1 MVMVDFEPSKSQK
14 QIVAA
19 ARDFGK
25 NILHPAEIEL
35 DKLPDPQ
42 AVFTGELFWS
52 VIAQA
57 FELGFS
63 KMALPE
69 KFGGMGLDPQTT
81 GMVWEEI
88 ARWGPGF
95 AATLIPGAVV
105 PQLISFL
112 APDNRQLVDK
122 FVIPYCEDNT
132 GRHLTAWCSSEP
144 EVGSDG
150 SNYNDPN
157 VRHHTSAEQSPC
169 GYILSGTKSDFVS
182 NGGIA
187 SAYIVF
193 ACIDPSLGIKGS
205 GTFVVPGNAP
215 GLKRGRPLDKIGL
228 RVLNQS
234 PVFLDRVEIPSDH
247 LIFPCGDAYP
257 MLHNAIIT
265 VGNLAV
271 GYLAVGLMRA
281 AYECALEHAKKRVQ
295 WGRPIFGHE
304 LIAQKLF
311 ECFQAIETAR
321 AFLWKGSWLS
331 AKNFPGDLKTS
342 LAAKVYATD
351 QAVRHTA
358 EMVQI
363 LGGYGISKEYPVE
376 KYSRDAKLLKIMD
389 GTNETLL
396 IKAAA
401 LL

>member
-1 MVMVDFEPSKSQK
+1 MVDFEPSKSQK

-25 NILHPAEIEL
+25 NVLLPAETEL
-35 DKLPDPQ
+35 DKISDPH
-42 AVFTGELFWS
+42 AVFTSDRFWA

-95 AATLIPGAVV
+95 AATLIPGGIV

-112 APDNRQLVDK
+112 APDNRELVDK
-122 FVIPYCEDNT
+122 FVIPYCEDNS
-132 GRHLTAWCSSEP
+132 GRYLTAWCSSEP

-157 VRHHTSAEQSPC
+157 VRHHTSAEQSAD
-169 GYILSGTKSDFVS
+169 GYMLSGTKSDFVS

-205 GTFVVPGNAP
+205 GTFVVPGNSP
-215 GLKRGRPLDKIGL
+215 GLRTGRPLDKIGL

-234 PVFLDRVEIPSDH
+234 PVFFDRVEVPSDY
-247 LIFPCGDAYP
+247 LIFPCGDGYP

-281 AYECALEHAKKRVQ
+281 AYECALAHAKKRVQ
-295 WGRPIFGHE
+295 WGKPIFGHE
-304 LIAQKLF
+304 LIASKLF
-311 ECFQAIETAR
+311 KCFQAIETAR

-331 AKNFPGDLKTS
+331 GKCFPGDLKTS
-342 LAAKVYATD
+342 IAAKVYATG

-363 LGGYGISKEYPVE
+363 LGGYGISREYPVE
-376 KYSRDAKLLKIMD
+376 KYSRDANLLKIMD
-389 GTNETLL
+389 GTNEILL

>member
-1 MVMVDFEPSKSQK
+1 MVDFELSKPQK

-25 NILHPAEIEL
+25 NILLPAETEL
-35 DKLPDPQ
+35 DKIPDPQ
-42 AVFTGELFWS
+42 AVFTSECFRA

-112 APDNRQLVDK
+112 APDNRELVDK
-122 FVIPYCEDNT
+122 FVIPYCEDIT
-132 GRHLTAWCSSEP
+132 GRYLTAWCSSEP

-150 SNYNDPN
+150 SNYKDLN
-157 VRHHTSAEQSPC
+157 VRHHTVAEQSAN
-169 GYILSGTKSDFVS
+169 GYMLSGTKSDFVS

-187 SAYIVF
+187 SSYIVF
-193 ACIDPSLGIKGS
+193 ACIDPSMGIKGS
-205 GTFVVPGNAP
+205 GTFVVPGDAP
-215 GLKRGRPLDKIGL
+215 GLKTGRPLDKIGL

-234 PVFLDRVEIPSDH
+234 PVFFDRVEVPSEY
-247 LIFPCGDAYP
+247 LIFPCGDGYP
-257 MLHNAIIT
+257 MLHNAIVT

-271 GYLAVGLMRA
+271 GYIAVGLMRA
-281 AYECALEHAKKRVQ
+281 AYECALAHAKKRVQ
-295 WGRPIFGHE
+295 WGKPIFQHE
-304 LIAQKLF
+304 LIAKKLF

-331 AKNFPGDLKTS
+331 GKSFPGDLKTS
-342 LAAKVYATD
+342 IAAKVYATD

-363 LGGYGISKEYPVE
+363 LGGYGISREYPVE

>member
-1 MVMVDFEPSKSQK
+1 MVDFEPSKSQR

-25 NILHPAEIEL
+25 NILLPAETEL
-35 DKLPDPQ
+35 DKISDPQ
-42 AVFTGELFWS
+42 EVFNGELFWS

-81 GMVWEEI
+81 GMVWEEL

-112 APDNRQLVDK
+112 APENLKLIDK
-122 FVIPYCEDNT
+122 FVTPYCEDNS
-132 GRHLTAWCSSEP
+132 GRCISAWCSSEP

-157 VRHHTSAEQSPC
+157 VHHHTAAEQSDG
-169 GYILSGTKSDFVS
+169 GYILSGAKSDFVS

-187 SAYIVF
+187 SSYIVF
-193 ACIDPSLGIKGS
+193 ACIDPSQGIKGS
-205 GTFVVPGNAP
+205 GTFVVPGDSP
-215 GLKRGRPLDKIGL
+215 GLKKGRHLDKTGL
-228 RVLNQS
+228 RVLNQA
-234 PVFLDRVEIPSDH
+234 PLFFDRIEVPSDY
-247 LIFPCGDAYP
+247 LIFPCGDGYP

-281 AYECALEHAKKRVQ
+281 SYEYALEYAKKRVQ
-295 WGRPIFGHE
+295 WGKPVFQHE

-311 ECFQAIETAR
+311 ECFQAIESSR

-331 AKNFPGDLKTS
+331 SKSFPGDLKTS
-342 LAAKVYATD
+342 LAAKVYATE

-358 EMVQI
+358 EMVQVM
-363 LGGYGISKEYPVE
+363 GGYGISREYPLE
-376 KYSRDAKLLKIMD
+376 KYSRDAMLLKIMD